1 MLHSAE
7 VDEARMEFAAGDSS
21 LLATDMADYLVAK
34 GVPFRE
40 AHGIVSALVDIAAM
54 RKVPLADLSLEEFR
68 SQSKAFDKDVYEVT
82 ARASAAARDVPGGTA
97 PNRVA
102 EALKVARARLDARE
116 ASA

>member
-1 MLHSAE
+1 
-7 VDEARMEFAAGDSS
+7 MEIAAGDSS

-40 AHGIVSALVDIAAM
+40 AHSIVSALVDVAAM
-54 RKVPLADLSLEEFR
+54 RKVPLAHLSLKEFR
-68 SQSKAFDKDVYEVT
+68 SQSKAFEKDIYEVT
-82 ARASAAARDVPGGTA
+82 ALASAAARDVPGGTA

-102 EALKVARARLDARE
+102 EALNAARTRLDGRE